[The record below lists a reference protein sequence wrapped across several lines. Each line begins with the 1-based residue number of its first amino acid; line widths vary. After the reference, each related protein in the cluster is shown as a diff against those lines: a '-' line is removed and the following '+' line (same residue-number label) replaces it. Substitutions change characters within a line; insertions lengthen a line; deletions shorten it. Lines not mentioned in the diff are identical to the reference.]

1 MTIPLWCLTGFAAW
15 TLLLVFS
22 VISWRSVMVL
32 RGQKLPNEFTPGV
45 PHGPEL
51 YWRINRAHLNAAEN
65 LPVLAAVVLVAHL
78 TGVRSGVFD
87 TLAIVHLSARV
98 VQTTCHLASN
108 AVPVVLVRFSAL
120 VVQLVCLAGMLVQI
134 VGKS

>member
-87 TLAIVHLSARV
+87 TLAADPLLRAGGP
-98 VQTTCHLASN
+98 TTYYGITGDTRLDLRR
-108 AVPVVLVRFSAL
+108 PD
-120 VVQLVCLAGMLVQI
+120 
-134 VGKS
+134 